1 MRVVLQLDI
10 PDEKIIEYHK
20 VMADVLPTLFELG
33 EVTFAYGK
41 MGIHQVAVQ
50 PEREASPSDN
60 VDVEALEREI
70 LGDPRIT
77 AQQRIAEAKKRK
89 ANAEKRRDAA
99 QIGGSTP
106 PLVPPNAPRGGVL
119 SGGVFR
125 DESGEVRRAP
135 LKNIPLGPKSP
146 LPKIG
151 PPPKKKEEE

>member
-41 MGIHQVAVQ
+41 MGIHQAPAQ

-77 AQQRIAEAKKRK
+77 AQQRIAEAKKR
-89 ANAEKRRDAA
+89 RDAA
-99 QIGGSTP
+99 QVGGSTP